1 MDSNDYPKYLLSATN
16 LLFNSPVNTF
26 LNQGRMTNTYSIQDN
41 ATWMKG
47 KHEVSFGFQ
56 SQLLRTNPFN
66 DGGIVPTY
74 TLGISS
80 ANTTGLTA
88 ADLPGIRSSDLTTA
102 NNLYAN
108 LAGIV
113 STAAQTFNVTSTT
126 SGFVPGATN
135 LRQLTQSTWAG
146 YAAGQVAGAAQPHA
160 EHRCALR
167 VLDADRRDAIRSTWR
182 RACRTTMCA
191 RR

>member
-1 MDSNDYPKYLLSATN
+1 MPASCPLTRWASA
-16 LLFNSPVNTF
+16 
-26 LNQGRMTNTYSIQDN
+26 R
-41 ATWMKG
+41 
-47 KHEVSFGFQ
+47 
-56 SQLLRTNPFN
+56 
-66 DGGIVPTY
+66 
-74 TLGISS
+74 

-135 LRQLTQSTWAG
+135 LRAID
-146 YAAGQVAGAAQPHA
+146 AQHLVPA
-160 EHRCALR
+160 
-167 VLDADRRDAIRSTWR
+167 T
-182 RACRTTMCA
+182 CRTSGGCA
-191 RR
+191 PTSR